1 MTNSTPSLLPVSPR
15 LNASRNA
22 WLNGLSNERRL
33 SAKTVEAYERD
44 SRQFLMF
51 LSQHL
56 GKLPEAEDLGQ
67 LRVAD
72 YRSFLAL
79 RRANDIGPRSLAR
92 ALAAIRSLMRYL
104 DRAGEA
110 GSAAAIAVRSPKQ
123 PKSLPKP
130 LTAVD
135 ALALSHGD
143 AVIAEEPWIG
153 ARNAALYALLYG
165 CGLRISEALALTFAT
180 FDAAKDSFRVTGK
193 GNKTRIVP
201 LLPAVK
207 ASIQRYVSL
216 CPYVLQANEP
226 IFRGAKGGLLNPAVI
241 QREMRVMRGVLGLPD
256 TATPHALRHS
266 FATHL
271 LAGGA
276 DLRSIQE
283 LLGHASLSTTQIY
296 TGVDGAHLLKSWR
309 AAHPRASIPLA

>member
-1 MTNSTPSLLPVSPR
+1 MTSSTQPLLPLGPR
-15 LNASRNA
+15 LCALRNA
-22 WLNGLSNERRL
+22 WLSSLSHERRL

-44 SRQFLMF
+44 SRQFMIF

-56 GKLPEAEDLGQ
+56 GKAPEAEDLGA

-72 YRSFLAL
+72 YRSFLAH
-79 RRANDIGPRSLAR
+79 RRTDDIGPRSLAR
-92 ALAAIRSLMRYL
+92 ALAAIRSLMRYF

-135 ALALSHGD
+135 ALALSRGE
-143 AVIAEEPWIG
+143 AVMAEEPWIG

-165 CGLRISEALALTFAT
+165 CGLRISEALALTYAT
-180 FDAAKDSFRVTGK
+180 LDAAKDSFRVTGK

-216 CPYVLQANEP
+216 CPYVFQPNEP
-226 IFRGAKGGLLNPAVI
+226 MFRGAKGGLLNPAVI
-241 QREMRVMRGVLGLPD
+241 QRDMRRMRGLLGLPD

-283 LLGHASLSTTQIY
+283 LLGHASLSTTQVY

-309 AAHPRASIPLA
+309 AAHPRASIPLV